1 MDYESLHEDNEDLN
15 ENFHEDTLI
24 NEDLHEHE
32 EILERSSSDDEELSF
47 LNEHS
52 SNSESESFTTNRDI
66 LEEKVSEVNVNY
78 PNEAYEDF
86 MTLVIKHRLSNAT
99 ENAIIRFFNKHTNL
113 DKSLLP
119 KSTEQGR
126 KYMDKMNHPSLDH
139 QKTSIITYNNI
150 EYYLYHRNLINCI
163 KNIFSI
169 PNIKQDFALTFE
181 NLRSEERRV
190 GKEGRS

>member
-86 MTLVIKHRLSNAT
+86 MTLVTKHRLSNAT
-99 ENAIIRFFNKHTNL
+99 GNAIIRFFNKHTNL

-119 KSTEQGR
+119 KSTEQG
-126 KYMDKMNHPSLDH
+126 
-139 QKTSIITYNNI
+139 
-150 EYYLYHRNLINCI
+150 
-163 KNIFSI
+163 
-169 PNIKQDFALTFE
+169 
-181 NLRSEERRV
+181 
-190 GKEGRS
+190 

>member
-52 SNSESESFTTNRDI
+52 SNSESKSFTTNRNI

-78 PNEAYEDF
+78 PNETYEDF
-86 MTLVIKHRLSNAT
+86 MTLVTKHRLSNAT
-99 ENAIIRFFNKHTNL
+99 GNAII
-113 DKSLLP
+113 
-119 KSTEQGR
+119 
-126 KYMDKMNHPSLDH
+126 
-139 QKTSIITYNNI
+139 
-150 EYYLYHRNLINCI
+150 
-163 KNIFSI
+163 
-169 PNIKQDFALTFE
+169 
-181 NLRSEERRV
+181 
-190 GKEGRS
+190 

>member
-1 MDYESLHEDNEDLN
+1 MDYESLYEDNEDLN
-15 ENFHEDTLI
+15 ENFHKDTLI

-78 PNEAYEDF
+78 SNEAYEDF
-86 MTLVIKHRLSNAT
+86 MTLVTKHRLSNAT
-99 ENAIIRFFNKHTNL
+99 GNAIIRFFNKHTNL

-119 KSTEQGR
+119 KSIEQ
-126 KYMDKMNHPSLDH
+126 
-139 QKTSIITYNNI
+139 
-150 EYYLYHRNLINCI
+150 E
-163 KNIFSI
+163 
-169 PNIKQDFALTFE
+169 
-181 NLRSEERRV
+181 
-190 GKEGRS
+190 

>member
-1 MDYESLHEDNEDLN
+1 MDYKSLHEDNEDLN
-15 ENFHEDTLI
+15 ENFHKVLFEDTLI

-52 SNSESESFTTNRDI
+52 SNSESESFTINRDI

-86 MTLVIKHRLSNAT
+86 MTLVTKHRLSNAT
-99 ENAIIRFFNKHTNL
+99 GNAIIRFFNKHINL

-119 KSTEQGR
+119 KSTEQG
-126 KYMDKMNHPSLDH
+126 
-139 QKTSIITYNNI
+139 
-150 EYYLYHRNLINCI
+150 
-163 KNIFSI
+163 
-169 PNIKQDFALTFE
+169 
-181 NLRSEERRV
+181 
-190 GKEGRS
+190 

>member
-32 EILERSSSDDEELSF
+32 EILECSSSDDEELSF

-52 SNSESESFTTNRDI
+52 SNSESESFMTNRDI

-78 PNEAYEDF
+78 SNEAYEDF

-99 ENAIIRFFNKHTNL
+99 KNAITRFFNKYANL

-119 KSTEQGR
+119 KSTE
-126 KYMDKMNHPSLDH
+126 
-139 QKTSIITYNNI
+139 
-150 EYYLYHRNLINCI
+150 
-163 KNIFSI
+163 
-169 PNIKQDFALTFE
+169 
-181 NLRSEERRV
+181 
-190 GKEGRS
+190 